1 MTARASFRSQL
12 LIGSILWTIGVL
24 VVVSVLLVLFL
35 AHNPRPHMVVLQWFI
50 AVPAA
55 ISMAAGVA
63 CLVAGALQIGRSLS
77 AVDQLRVM
85 LTAVHRGAEP
95 RVEGRYPTEVQ
106 PLVDELNTLLTEREL
121 RVQRAIAKAG
131 DLAHGLKTP
140 LAVLSRE
147 ADRAAAGG
155 DAQLAESMAAQ
166 VERMRRQ
173 VDYHLAHTR
182 ASAAGPDLGLRTPVA
197 PSVDGLLRTLGR
209 LHAERLQ
216 TDRLN
221 ADRAIALETSV
232 PDTHVVRCQRE
243 DLDEMLG
250 NLLDNACKWA
260 RTRVRA
266 ASTVIDG
273 LVSIVVDDDGPGI
286 EPALVS
292 AVLQRGVRA
301 DERVPGSGL
310 GLAIV
315 RDLVELYGGSIE
327 LTRSPLGGLRATLRL
342 PSADAHG

>member
-24 VVVSVLLVLFL
+24 VVVSVLLVMFL

-197 PSVDGLLRTLGR
+197 PSVDGLLRTLAR
-209 LHAERLQ
+209 LHAER
-216 TDRLN
+216 T
-221 ADRAIALETSV
+221 IALETSV

-266 ASTVIDG
+266 ASTATDG

-301 DERVPGSGL
+301 DERVSGSGL